1 MDDLLSGSDSQE
13 SLNHIYEGV
22 RRVLESGCFPLHKIR
37 TNYPQIFKNP
47 TLMDSLDLSKQSN
60 EEDSSRPLGPQDVY
74 DNTQKA
80 GEAGDEDPGPSRVPR
95 SRRARAARAVVA
107 RPP

>member
-1 MDDLLSGSDSQE
+1 MATVTGLVTKILNKRLAKKGRLLSTWRVQRKPEPVAVTRGGVVTS
-13 SLNHIYEGV
+13 EGV
-22 RRVLESGCFPLHKIR
+22 AVR
-37 TNYPQIFKNP
+37 Y
-47 TLMDSLDLSKQSN
+47 